1 MDFIEDIKNGAI
13 FIYPTD
19 TIYGLGCDAT
29 NVGAVKLL
37 KDIKYKEKEKP
48 ISVIAPSVEW
58 IKKHCVVEDSMIK
71 KYLPGPYTL
80 ILRKKDKNFLYH
92 VSNNEYLG
100 VRIPDSEFTKLV
112 ERAGVPFI
120 TTSVNF
126 SGEPFAAK
134 ISDIS
139 HEIIDR
145 VDIVIGVGKLDG
157 RPSTLVKE
165 DGTEIRR

>member
-1 MDFIEDIKNGAI
+1 MDFVGDIKHGAV

-29 NVGAVKLL
+29 NEESVKIIRDL
-37 KDIKYKEKEKP
+37 KYRDKDKP
-48 ISVIAPSVEW
+48 VSVIAPSVEW
-58 IKKHCVVEDSMIK
+58 IKEHCVVEDELIE

-80 ILRKKDKNFLYH
+80 ILKKRDSEFLKH
-92 VSNNEYLG
+92 ISSDGTIG

-112 ERAGVPFI
+112 KKAGVPFI

-126 SGEPFAAK
+126 VGEPYAIK
-134 ISDIS
+134 ISDID
-139 HEIIDR
+139 HKIIDA

-157 RPSTLVKE
+157 RPSTLVIDGKE
-165 DGTEIRR
+165 IKR